1 VNGVI
6 LPIIAVAL
14 LFAQALTAVGIPQLF
29 VETLTSITTDP
40 IALTMIMLLIFT
52 IAGMFMETTPNI
64 VILGPLLLPVA
75 QKIGM
80 DPVHFCV
87 FMVTALGFGFITPP
101 MGLNLFVVSGLT
113 GTPIM
118 SVARAALPFVL
129 AMVVVTIL
137 VAFVPDLSLWL
148 LRRG

>member
-1 VNGVI
+1 
-6 LPIIAVAL
+6 
-14 LFAQALTAVGIPQLF
+14 
-29 VETLTSITTDP
+29 
-40 IALTMIMLLIFT
+40 
-52 IAGMFMETTPNI
+52 
-64 VILGPLLLPVA
+64 
-75 QKIGM
+75 
-80 DPVHFCV
+80 
-87 FMVTALGFGFITPP
+87 MVTALGFGFITPP

>member
-1 VNGVI
+1 
-6 LPIIAVAL
+6 
-14 LFAQALTAVGIPQLF
+14 
-29 VETLTSITTDP
+29 
-40 IALTMIMLLIFT
+40 
-52 IAGMFMETTPNI
+52 
-64 VILGPLLLPVA
+64 
-75 QKIGM
+75 
-80 DPVHFCV
+80 
-87 FMVTALGFGFITPP
+87 